1 MPTARSPAQRRE
13 LADFVRAQR
22 EKLKPAALGLAAAA
36 RRRTPGLR
44 REEVAQLCGL
54 SVTWYT
60 WLEQG
65 RDIALSPGALTR
77 LANTLRVRR
86 AERAYLFELAGKRDP
101 AAEDTAVEEIPPA
114 LVACVKAV
122 AAPAY
127 VLDRGWTARAWNRKA
142 ERLFAGWL
150 DGAHDRNLLRFI
162 FLAPGARALIRD
174 FDERARRVVAE
185 FRADVSS
192 HLDDPPIRNLVAEL
206 RRKSG
211 TFARLWDQH
220 GVLGREGGER
230 TFDHPRDG
238 FVRFT
243 QVTFDLASEPE
254 LKLTILVPAAVS
266 RPTRRPQPV
275 A

>member
-1 MPTARSPAQRRE
+1 MPHPRSTAQRRE
-13 LADFVRAQR
+13 LADFVRARR
-22 EKLKPAALGLAAAA
+22 EKLKPAAAGIAAAA

-65 RDIALSPGALTR
+65 RDIALSPGALAR
-77 LANTLRVRR
+77 LASALRLRR
-86 AERAYLFELAGKRDP
+86 AERAYLFQLAGKRDP
-101 AAEDTAVEEIPPA
+101 AADDSAIEQIPPA
-114 LVACVKAV
+114 LAACVKAI

-127 VLDRGWTARAWNRKA
+127 VLDRSWTARAWNGRA
-142 ERLFAGWL
+142 QRLFAGWL

-162 FLAPGARALIRD
+162 FLSPAARALIHD

-185 FRADVSS
+185 FRADVST
-192 HLDDPPIRNLVAEL
+192 HLDDPPIRDLVAEL
-206 RRKSG
+206 RRRSEP
-211 TFARLWDQH
+211 FARCWNQH

-243 QVTFDLASEPE
+243 QVTFNLASEPE
-254 LKLTILVPAAVS
+254 LKLTILVPVAAN
-266 RPTRRPQPV
+266 RPI
-275 A
+275 

>member
-1 MPTARSPAQRRE
+1 MPNARSQAQRRE

-22 EKLKPAALGLAAAA
+22 EKLKPAVVGLPAAA

-65 RDIALSPGALTR
+65 RDIALSPSALSR
-77 LANTLRVRR
+77 LADALRLRR

-101 AAEDTAVEEIPPA
+101 AAGDSAVDEVPPA
-114 LVACVKAV
+114 LTACMKTI

-127 VLDRGWTARAWNRKA
+127 VLDRTWTARAWNPRA
-142 ERLFAGWL
+142 QRLYAGWL

-162 FLAPGARALIRD
+162 FLSPTARTLIHD
-174 FDERARRVVAE
+174 HGERARRVVAE
-185 FRADVSS
+185 FRADVST
-192 HLDDPPIRNLVAEL
+192 HLDDPPIRDLIADL
-206 RRKSG
+206 RRRSEA
-211 TFARLWDQH
+211 FARLWDQH

-243 QVTFDLASEPE
+243 QVTFNLASEPE
-254 LKLTILVPAAVS
+254 LKLTMLVP
-266 RPTRRPQPV
+266 V
-275 A
+275 ADRASP

>member
-1 MPTARSPAQRRE
+1 MPTVRSPAQRRE

-22 EKLKPAALGLAAAA
+22 EKLKPAALGLPGAA

-65 RDIALSPGALTR
+65 RDIALSPSALAR
-77 LANTLRVRR
+77 LANALRLGR
-86 AERAYLFELAGKRDP
+86 AERAYLFELAAKRDP
-101 AAEDTAVEEIPPA
+101 AAADSVVDEIPPA
-114 LVACVKAV
+114 LAACVKAI

-127 VLDRGWTARAWNRKA
+127 VLDRSWTARAWNGRA
-142 ERLFAGWL
+142 QRLFAGWL

-162 FLAPGARALIRD
+162 FLASAARALIHD
-174 FDERARRVVAE
+174 YDKRARRVVAE
-185 FRADVSS
+185 FRADVSP
-192 HLDDPPIRNLVAEL
+192 HLDDPPIRELVAEL
-206 RRKSG
+206 RRRSDV
-211 TFARLWDQH
+211 FARLWEAH

-243 QVTFDLASEPE
+243 QVTFNLASEPE
-254 LKLTILVPAAVS
+254 LKLTILVPASAAD
-266 RPTRRPQPV
+266 RRS